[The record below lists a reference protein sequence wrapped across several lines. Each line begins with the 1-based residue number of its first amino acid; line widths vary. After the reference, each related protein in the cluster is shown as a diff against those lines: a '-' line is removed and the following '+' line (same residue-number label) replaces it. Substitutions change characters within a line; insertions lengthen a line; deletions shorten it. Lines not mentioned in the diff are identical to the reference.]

1 MSQMKITVLRP
12 KLFFFLKAKEAA
24 VERYHRYAFIINSEV
39 VQTNSGT
46 FQELILAEQHFTNYI

>member
-1 MSQMKITVLRP
+1 MKITVLRP
-12 KLFFFLKAKEAA
+12 KLFFLKAKEAA
-24 VERYHRYAFIINSEV
+24 LERYQRYAFIINSEV